1 LKPSIVSLLVLS
13 VFLSF
18 GNLSAQDREPSW
30 AQVYKERKGSITAIW
45 FESRPF
51 IYRDSQ
57 GQMKG
62 IEHDLLESFAAF
74 LREKYDVD
82 LEIKW
87 QEGKSFSDTYAA
99 ISENNG
105 RATFGVSAFSLTE
118 KRDRDVDFS
127 PTYMS
132 DISVLITSEKIP
144 ALSNLSSLNEVLP
157 TLTAIT
163 IKETTFEVELQR
175 LQKEGGLPF
184 VISYIESSENIV
196 QAIAAHDSA
205 FGFVDLPV
213 YMMMFNED
221 PSIKVKRQN
230 LMHVKRTGYAILYP
244 ENADWRM
251 PLEEFFNQPQ
261 FKADL
266 KKIIARYIDLELYH
280 FLEKLAGQ
288 SDDETVMLLTKEKE
302 IQYQELLGKAD
313 IIMKETRM
321 RNFLVALTVVTL
333 VSLIVILTLYQKRNE
348 QKEKIEAQGAS
359 LAAKSHELEKQN
371 QNLIA
376 LDEEKNNLIRILAHD
391 LRTPVNHIQGMAQ
404 LMLLDKSALSGEQ
417 HIFVEK
423 IVDSSVRVNKM
434 ISHLLDIDALE
445 NNRVKIFLEKID
457 VASLVQ
463 KVINSFEKQAAQ
475 KEITLLYECKSDG
488 CSMKG
493 ETLYLFE
500 IFENLISNAIKF
512 SPPGNS
518 VAITV
523 EPRSTSIRVSI
534 KDSGPGLTSE
544 DKAKLF
550 KKYQRLSAKP
560 TGGEPSVGLGLSI
573 VKKYVE
579 LMDGT
584 VWCESEADQG
594 ATFSVEFPLL
604 TS

>member
-1 LKPSIVSLLVLS
+1 LKPSIVWPLILS

-18 GNLSAQDREPSW
+18 GTLSAQDGEPSW
-30 AQVYKERKGSITAIW
+30 AQVYKERKGTITAIW

-51 IYRDSQ
+51 IYRDND

-62 IEHDLLESFAAF
+62 IEHDLLENFSAF
-74 LREKYDVD
+74 LRQKYHVD
-82 LEIKW
+82 LQIKW
-87 QEGKSFSDTYAA
+87 QEGNSFSDTYAA
-99 ISENNG
+99 ISENDG
-105 RATFGVSAFSLTE
+105 RATFGVSAFSKTD

-157 TLTAIT
+157 KLTAIT

-175 LQKEGGLPF
+175 LQNEGRIPF

-196 QAIAAHDSA
+196 QAIAARDSA

-251 PLEEFFNQPQ
+251 PLEEFFSQPD
-261 FKADL
+261 FRVDL
-266 KKIIARYIDLELYH
+266 KQIIGRYIDLELYH

-302 IQYQELLGKAD
+302 IQYQELLGRAD
-313 IIMKETRM
+313 IILRETRM
-321 RNFLVALTVVTL
+321 RNFLIALTVVTL
-333 VSLIVILTLYQKRNE
+333 GSLIVILTLYQKRNE
-348 QKEKIEAQGAS
+348 QKEKIEAQGQS
-359 LAAKSHELEKQN
+359 LEAKSNELEKQN
-371 QNLIA
+371 QNLIT

-417 HIFVEK
+417 HIFIEK

-445 NNRVKIFLEKID
+445 NNRVKIFLEKVD
-457 VASLVQ
+457 LTSLVP

-475 KEITLLYECKSDG
+475 KEITLVYESQSDH
-488 CSMKG
+488 SSING

-512 SPPGNS
+512 SSPGN
-518 VAITV
+518 
-523 EPRSTSIRVSI
+523 PVSI
-534 KDSGPGLTSE
+534 TLESESTRVRIRINDSGPGLTPE
-544 DKAKLF
+544 DQAKLF

-579 LMDGT
+579 LMGGT
-584 VWCESEADQG
+584 VWCESETGKG
-594 ATFSVEFPLL
+594 ATFIVEFPAIP
-604 TS
+604 S